1 MTPRRRASSAIQW
14 GLLMFG
20 KAAIAL
26 VLLLLF
32 AAAAALAWCR

>member
-14 GLLMFG
+14 GLLIFG
-20 KAAIAL
+20 KPAIAL
-26 VLLLLF
+26 LLLLL